1 VEHTQQRRPIK
12 RWLLLLVIIGN
23 IIAVRAYPP
32 LRPHIQL
39 PPEQLF
45 PIFGNFYLT
54 NTLVATAIVDIL
66 LLLMGFFFFRS
77 VRSGKMVLTG
87 VSGVLEFALEALYN
101 LTESTAG
108 KWAKTIFPWFA
119 TIVLVVLLANWMEVF
134 PGVDS
139 IGLFEPDHVH
149 VEEAAPAE
157 GGEEEGEHHDAFAP
171 GGPCTKTVGFGITF
185 LVGGEAECA
194 SAIVPYV
201 RVASTD
207 LNFTAAIAVVSV
219 VMTQVIGVRALGL
232 GYFTKFFN
240 TKGLF
245 TKPVF
250 GVLDF
255 AVGFLELISEFSK
268 ILSFSFR
275 LFGNVFAGSVLLFVI
290 GSLVPVFAQSAIL
303 VFEFL
308 VGLIQAMVF
317 GLLTMIFMSVA
328 TQGHGDEHG
337 AEH

>member
-1 VEHTQQRRPIK
+1 VEQTKTRRPIK
-12 RWLLLLVIIGN
+12 RWIVLLVIILN
-23 IIAVRAYPP
+23 VFAVRAFPP
-32 LRPHIQL
+32 VRPHIQL
-39 PPEQLF
+39 PPETLF
-45 PIFGNFYLT
+45 PIFGDFYLT
-54 NTLVATAIVDIL
+54 NTLVATAIADIL
-66 LLLMGFFFFRS
+66 LLLMAFFFSRS
-77 VRSGKMVLTG
+77 IKAGKMVLTG
-87 VSGVLEFALEALYN
+87 VSGVLELLLEALYN

-119 TIVLVVLLANWMEVF
+119 TIVLVVLIANWMEVI

-139 IGLFEPDHVH
+139 IGLLHH
-149 VEEAAPAE
+149 SEEGSPVQELAPGIMAVVKGDPEHESGEE
-157 GGEEEGEHHDAFAP
+157 GGY
-171 GGPCTKTVGFGITF
+171 V
-185 LVGGEAECA
+185 V
-194 SAIVPYV
+194 VPFV

-207 LNFTAAIAVVSV
+207 LNFTAAIALVSV
-219 VMTQVIGVRALGL
+219 VMTQVIGIRALGL

-240 TKGLF
+240 VKGLF

-308 VGLIQAMVF
+308 VGMIQAIVF